1 MTQRP
6 NLNQKLRYYEV
17 IIKGNGI
24 GISQKFAKQI
34 FTMFQCLDA
43 ANNYPDTG
51 IGLAVCKKIVD
62 NYHGEIF
69 AKSKENKGA
78 SFHVILPVEQPQ
90 KTS

>member
-1 MTQRP
+1 
-6 NLNQKLRYYEV
+6 
-17 IIKGNGI
+17 
-24 GISQKFAKQI
+24 
-34 FTMFQCLDA
+34 MFQCLDA